1 VRAYLDENCS
11 RGRTAKRLHVHDNT
25 VAYRIRQ
32 AEELLG
38 RSLERRTLELRVALA
53 LADVVTETS
62 DSETTPASLRT
73 AN

>member
-1 VRAYLDENCS
+1 
-11 RGRTAKRLHVHDNT
+11 HDNT

-53 LADVVTETS
+53 LADVVAETS
-62 DSETTPASLRT
+62 ASGTTVPAQADSLWV